1 MVCADYCD
9 TMVSSHA
16 PRSTFVIY
24 IVEAVSIF
32 ILFVRL
38 GGKMNNRIKSVHY
51 ENFTVFHC
59 HSSFFQVFTLLVQIA
74 AVTMVTI
81 MMAW

>member
-16 PRSTFVIY
+16 PQKYICDLHYRGSFST
-24 IVEAVSIF
+24 F

-38 GGKMNNRIKSVHY
+38 GKKMNNRIKSVHY

-59 HSSFFQVFTLLVQIA
+59 HSSFFQVFTLLVHIA
-74 AVTMVTI
+74 VVTMVTI
-81 MMAW
+81 MMA